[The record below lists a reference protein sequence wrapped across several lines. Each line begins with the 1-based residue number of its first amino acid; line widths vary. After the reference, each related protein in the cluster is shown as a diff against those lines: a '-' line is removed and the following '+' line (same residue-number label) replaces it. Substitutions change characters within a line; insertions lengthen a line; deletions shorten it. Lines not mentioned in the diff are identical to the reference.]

1 MSQLT
6 DRVANAADISPDAAS
21 QAIGFILAFMREE
34 GTDPAVGEMIDKTP
48 GATESIA
55 AAGDPSFDGGGIM
68 ALGGKLMGLGL
79 DMGQMRTIAVEMV
92 AEAKAT
98 AGEDTVNRAIASV
111 PGLAQFV

>member
-6 DRVANAADISPDAAS
+6 DRVAAAAHIAPDTAT

-34 GTDPAVGEMIDKTP
+34 GDDQAVGEMIDKTP
-48 GATESIA
+48 GAQDSIA
-55 AAGDPSFDGGGIM
+55 AAGDPSFGGGGIM

-92 AEAKAT
+92 AEAKA
-98 AGEDTVNRAIASV
+98 AVGEETVDRAISSV